1 MKVRIIT
8 MLNTSQKTVNETDR
22 ETDRDREREM
32 GLGGGRLVI

>member
-8 MLNTSQKTVNETDR
+8 MLNSSQKTVNETDR

-32 GLGGGRLVI
+32 GSGGGRLVI